1 VIKIGLKE
9 LEAKIRDDSTEE
21 IRKIE
26 AETKKEI
33 AEIER
38 SIKAKADNDVEKIRK
53 EGDGEALR
61 VKKRIIADANTQV
74 NELLSTEKHRILEAV
89 FDESVKAIL
98 SLPDD
103 EKKKV
108 MAGLAKEGSLIVK
121 DAKLLV
127 DGKYKSLLA
136 GSEAAEI
143 GDFGVVIASKDGSLR
158 IDNTL
163 GSRMKQIKVTLKSK
177 LAAILFAEG

>member
-1 VIKIGLKE
+1 MIKIGLKE
-9 LEAKIRDDSTEE
+9 LEAKIRTDSNDEVK
-21 IRKIE
+21 KIE

-33 AEIER
+33 AEIEEG
-38 SIKAKADNDVEKIRK
+38 IKAKAESEVEKVRK
-53 EGDGEALR
+53 DGDGEVSR

-74 NELLSTEKHRILEAV
+74 KELLSAEKNRILEDV
-89 FDESVKAIL
+89 FAESVKSIL
-98 SLPDD
+98 ALPDD

-108 MAGLAKEGSLIVK
+108 LAGLAKEGSLVVK

-163 GSRMKQIKVTLKSK
+163 GSRMKQIKATLKPK
-177 LAAILFAEG
+177 LAALLFAEG